1 MSKLL
6 FCPCRS
12 LVDTVYSLKDELQE
26 LKQVSQHFLYMT
38 YQHRPLSVVTI
49 LFCVPSAFSV
59 HYVPRACRSI
69 LGLSDDFKMLLIW
82 LNILYL
88 KN

>member
-26 LKQVSQHFLYMT
+26 LKQVSQHFLYMN

-49 LFCVPSAFSV
+49 LFPLHLVHTMYQELVEAFWGFPMISK
-59 HYVPRACRSI
+59 CS
-69 LGLSDDFKMLLIW
+69 
-82 LNILYL
+82 
-88 KN
+88 